1 MSHFFSNRPAKW
13 PGPLALKPGRFAI
26 LALLAGSL
34 LAGCSDSQDDEAGT
48 PPQAK
53 IAPLRLQ
60 TLSPEIREI
69 RESITGTGT
78 IGAAQTSNIG
88 VVTPGIVERVFVKVG
103 DRVKIGQPLFQTRKI
118 DYEINVQLAR
128 AEVTAAQ
135 ARAEQARLDYVRAK
149 DLLDEKFVSQAQ
161 LDKAGNLQRAANA
174 ETGVSKARL
183 AQAEQ
188 RLADTIVR
196 APYDGVVTSR
206 NVDEGTYK
214 SAQTF
219 SADGSV
225 LQLQDIH
232 VVVAVVRVPEIYVT
246 KLNLGTPAD
255 LVIDGM
261 KAVIQSEIW
270 VINDKIDPQS
280 RTIEVRFLIDNA
292 DYLVKP
298 GLFVQAEMHS
308 PGRTAMLLDQEA
320 VLDRSGS
327 PYVFLLEDGIARK
340 QAIVLREYDPTSVEI
355 VSGLDENVS
364 VITGPDL
371 ERLADGD
378 PIPDSIDAAR

>member
-1 MSHFFSNRPAKW
+1 MICFSSNRSAIW
-13 PGPLALKPGRFAI
+13 PNLLTLKPGRFAT
-26 LALLAGSL
+26 LALLAGAL
-34 LAGCSDSQDDEAGT
+34 LAGCSDSPDEGEGAPAQVET
-48 PPQAK
+48 
-53 IAPLRLQ
+53 APLRLQ
-60 TLSPEIREI
+60 VLGPEIREI

-103 DRVKIGQPLFQTRKI
+103 DRVIKGQPLFQTRKI
-118 DYEINVQLAR
+118 DYEINVQLAS
-128 AEVTAAQ
+128 AEVAAAQ
-135 ARAEQARLDYVRAK
+135 ARVEQARLDYERAK
-149 DLLDEKFVSQAQ
+149 DLLTKNFVSQAQ
-161 LDKAGNLQRAANA
+161 LDSAGNTQRAAIA
-174 ETGVSKARL
+174 EAAVSKARL

-196 APYDGVVTSR
+196 APFDGVAPSR

-219 SADGSV
+219 STDGSV

-246 KLNLGTPAD
+246 KLDPGTPAD
-255 LVIDGM
+255 LVIDGLN
-261 KAVIQSEIW
+261 AVIQSEIW
-270 VINDKIDPQS
+270 VINDKIDAQS
-280 RTIEVRFLIDNA
+280 RTIEVRFLIDNE
-292 DYLVKP
+292 DYQVKP
-298 GLFVQAEMHS
+298 GLFVRAEMYP
-308 PGRTAMLLDQEA
+308 PGRTAMLLNKEA

-340 QAIVLREYDPTSVEI
+340 QAIVLREYDSNSVEI
-355 VSGLDENVS
+355 VSGLDPKAS